1 MILAA
6 VDIGTNS
13 VKYLLAQADGEKGA
27 TVLKDAVKIT
37 KLGVGLRKSGLISL
51 PALQRTADAV
61 KEFVADA
68 EKNGADVIRI
78 VGTMALRS
86 ASNAGELSDK
96 LRELTG
102 IETEVLSGEEEALLS
117 FSGAVSGFDLSNV
130 NRYCTIDTGG
140 GSTELVFAEKGEIVC
155 KASLKTGALLLTE
168 KFFSNDT
175 ILRKDIENADYELK
189 QIFGSVKPPFKIDMA
204 VGIGGNVTSMASVYK
219 KMEEY
224 DPDEAHGTVLPEK
237 EVERQIGEYSVKSPE
252 ERRKIPGLDPER
264 ADIILAGACI
274 IRYAMRFAGCREI
287 VVSDR
292 GLRHGIL
299 SSMIRGQHQFN

>member
-1 MILAA
+1 MRLAA

-13 VKYLLAQADGEKGA
+13 VKYLFAEADGEKGVI
-27 TVLKDAVKIT
+27 VLKDAVKIT
-37 KLGVGLRKSGLISL
+37 KLGEGLRGSGLISSS
-51 PALQRTADAV
+51 AIQRTAYAV

-68 EKNGADVIRI
+68 KKNGADAVRI
-78 VGTMALRS
+78 VGTMALRT

-102 IETEVLSGEEEALLS
+102 IETEVLSGEDEGILS
-117 FSGAVSGFDLSNV
+117 FLGAISGFDLSNV

-175 ILRKDIENADYELK
+175 ILEEDLEKAGYELK
-189 QIFGSVKPPFKIDMA
+189 QVFDSVKPPFKVDMA

-219 KMEEY
+219 RMEEY
-224 DPDEAHGTVLPEK
+224 DPEEAHGTVLPEE

-274 IRYAMRFAGCREI
+274 IRYAMRFAGCTEI

-299 SSMIRGQHQFN
+299 YSMTGG

>member
-13 VKYLLAQADGEKGA
+13 VKYLLAEADGEKGA

-37 KLGVGLRKSGLISL
+37 KLGEGLRGSGLISSS
-51 PALQRTADAV
+51 AIQRTADAV

-68 EKNGADVIRI
+68 KKNGADAVRI
-78 VGTMALRS
+78 VGTMALRT

-140 GSTELVFAEKGEIVC
+140 GSTELVFAENGEIVC

-175 ILRKDIENADYELK
+175 ILQKNIEEAQNELD
-189 QIFGSVKPPFKIDMA
+189 QIFGSIKLPFKIDMA

-219 KMEEY
+219 RMEKY
-224 DPDEAHGTVLPEK
+224 DPDEAHGTILSEK
-237 EVERQIGEYSVKSPE
+237 EIERQIREYLVKSPQQ
-252 ERRKIPGLDPER
+252 RRKIPGLDPER

-274 IRYAMRFAGCREI
+274 IRYAMRFAGCSEI

-299 SSMIRGQHQFN
+299 FSMIRG

>member
-1 MILAA
+1 MRLAA

-13 VKYLLAQADGEKGA
+13 VKYLFAEADGEKGVI
-27 TVLKDAVKIT
+27 VLKDAVKIT
-37 KLGVGLRKSGLISL
+37 KLGEGLRGSGLISSS
-51 PALQRTADAV
+51 AIQRTAYAV

-68 EKNGADVIRI
+68 KKNGADAVRI
-78 VGTMALRS
+78 VGTMALRT

-102 IETEVLSGEEEALLS
+102 IETEVLSGEDEAILS
-117 FSGAVSGFDLSNV
+117 FLGAISGFDLSNV

-140 GSTELVFAEKGEIVC
+140 GSTELVFAEKEEIVC

-175 ILRKDIENADYELK
+175 ILRKDIEEAQDELN
-189 QIFGSVKPPFKIDMA
+189 QIFGSIKLPFEIDMA

-219 KMEEY
+219 RMEKY
-224 DPDEAHGTVLPEK
+224 DPDEAHGTILSEK
-237 EVERQIGEYSVKSPE
+237 EIERQIMEYSVKRPD

-264 ADIILAGACI
+264 SDIILAGACI
-274 IRYAMRFAGCREI
+274 IRYAMQFAGCREI
-287 VVSDR
+287 VVSDK

-299 SSMIRGQHQFN
+299 YSMTRG

>member
-13 VKYLLAQADGEKGA
+13 VKYLLAQADGEKGGA

-37 KLGVGLRKSGLISL
+37 RLGGGLRKSGLISL
-51 PALQRTADAV
+51 PALQRTTDAV

-68 EKNGADVIRI
+68 EKNGAGVIRI

-102 IETEVLSGEEEALLS
+102 IETEVLTGEEEALLS

-140 GSTELVFAEKGEIVC
+140 GSTELVFAERGEIVC

-175 ILRKDIENADYELK
+175 ILKEDLEKAGYELN

-224 DPDEAHGTVLPEK
+224 DPDEAHGTVLPEE
-237 EVERQIGEYSVKSPE
+237 EVERQIREYSVKSQE

-274 IRYAMRFAGCREI
+274 IRYAMLFAGCREI

-299 SSMIRGQHQFN
+299 FSMIRG

>member
-13 VKYLLAQADGEKGA
+13 VKYLLAETDGKKSA

-37 KLGVGLRKSGLISL
+37 KLGEGLRKSGLISF
-51 PALQRTADAV
+51 PALLRTADAV
-61 KEFVADA
+61 QEFVADA
-68 EKNGADVIRI
+68 EKKGADVIRI
-78 VGTMALRS
+78 VGTMALRT
-86 ASNAGELSDK
+86 ASNGGELSDK

-102 IETEVLSGEEEALLS
+102 IETEVLSGEDEAILS
-117 FSGAVSGFDLSNV
+117 FLGAISGFDLSNV

-140 GSTELVFAEKGEIVC
+140 GSRELVFAEKGEIVC

-175 ILRKDIENADYELK
+175 ILEEDLEKAGYELK
-189 QIFGSVKPPFKIDMA
+189 QVFDSVKPPFKVDMA

-219 KMEEY
+219 RMEEY
-224 DPDEAHGTVLPEK
+224 DPEEAHGTVLPEE

-274 IRYAMRFAGCREI
+274 IRYAMRFAGCSEI
-287 VVSDR
+287 VVSDK

-299 SSMIRGQHQFN
+299 YSMTRG

>member
-1 MILAA
+1 MRLAA

-13 VKYLLAQADGEKGA
+13 VKYLLAEADGEKGGI
-27 TVLKDAVKIT
+27 VLKDAVKIT
-37 KLGVGLRKSGLISL
+37 KLGEGLRGSGLISSS
-51 PALQRTADAV
+51 AIQRTAYAV

-68 EKNGADVIRI
+68 KKNGADAVRI
-78 VGTMALRS
+78 VGTMALRT
-86 ASNAGELSDK
+86 ASNACELSDK

-175 ILRKDIENADYELK
+175 ILEEDLEKAGYELK
-189 QIFGSVKPPFKIDMA
+189 QVFDSVKPPFKVDMA

-219 KMEEY
+219 RMEEY
-224 DPDEAHGTVLPEK
+224 DPEEAHGTVLPEE

-274 IRYAMRFAGCREI
+274 IRYAMRFAGCTEI

-299 SSMIRGQHQFN
+299 FSMLRG

>member
-1 MILAA
+1 MRLAA

-13 VKYLLAQADGEKGA
+13 VKYLFAEADGEKGVI
-27 TVLKDAVKIT
+27 VLKDAVKIT
-37 KLGVGLRKSGLISL
+37 KLGEGLRGSGLISSS
-51 PALQRTADAV
+51 AIQRTAYAV

-68 EKNGADVIRI
+68 KKNGTDAVRI
-78 VGTMALRS
+78 VGTMALRT

-102 IETEVLSGEEEALLS
+102 IETEVLSGEDEAILS
-117 FSGAVSGFDLSNV
+117 FLGAISGFDLSNV

-140 GSTELVFAEKGEIVC
+140 GSTELVFAEKEEIVC

-175 ILRKDIENADYELK
+175 ILEEDLEKAGYELK
-189 QIFGSVKPPFKIDMA
+189 QVFDSVKPPFKVDMA

-219 KMEEY
+219 RMEEY
-224 DPDEAHGTVLPEK
+224 DPEEAHGTVLPEE

-274 IRYAMRFAGCREI
+274 IRYAMRFAGCTEI

-299 SSMIRGQHQFN
+299 YSMTGG

>member
-13 VKYLLAQADGEKGA
+13 VKYLLAEADGEKGA

-37 KLGVGLRKSGLISL
+37 KLGEGLRKSGQISR
-51 PALQRTADAV
+51 PALHRTADAV
-61 KEFVADA
+61 YQFVTDA
-68 EKNGADVIRI
+68 KRNGADVIRI
-78 VGTMALRS
+78 VGTMALRT
-86 ASNAGELSDK
+86 ACNARELIDK

-102 IETEVLSGEEEALLS
+102 IETEILSGDEEARLS
-117 FSGAVSGFDLSNV
+117 FSGAISGFDMNNV

-155 KASLKTGALLLTE
+155 KASLKTGALVLTE
-168 KFFSNDT
+168 KFFSNESV
-175 ILRKDIENADYELK
+175 LKKDFENAEDELK
-189 QIFGSVKPPFKIDMA
+189 HIFRSVKPPFKVDMA

-219 KMEEY
+219 RMDEY
-224 DPDEAHGTVLPEK
+224 DPEKAQGTVLPEE
-237 EVERQIGEYSVKSPE
+237 EVERQIGEYLLKSPE

-274 IRYAMRFAGCREI
+274 IRYAMRFVGCREI

-299 SSMIRGQHQFN
+299 YSMIPG

>member
-13 VKYLLAQADGEKGA
+13 VKYLLAEADGEKGA
-27 TVLKDAVKIT
+27 TVLKDAVRIT
-37 KLGVGLRKSGLISL
+37 KLGEGLRKSGLISR

-61 KEFVADA
+61 DEFVADA
-68 EKNGADVIRI
+68 KKNGADQIRI
-78 VGTMALRS
+78 VGTMALRT
-86 ASNAGELSDK
+86 ASNAGEFSDK

-102 IETEVLSGEEEALLS
+102 IETEVLSGEEEARLS
-117 FSGAVSGFDLSNV
+117 FAGAVSGFDLSNV

-140 GSTELVFAEKGEIVC
+140 GSTELVFAENRKIVC
-155 KASLKTGALLLTE
+155 TASLKTGALLLTE
-168 KFFSNDT
+168 KFFSNET
-175 ILRKDIENADYELK
+175 ILKKDIKNADDELK
-189 QIFGSVKPPFKIDMA
+189 KIFGSMSPPFKVDMA

-219 KMEEY
+219 KMDKY
-224 DPDEAHGTVLPEK
+224 DPGEAHGTVLPE
-237 EVERQIGEYSVKSPE
+237 EEIERQIRAYSVKTPE

-274 IRYAMRFAGCREI
+274 IRYAMRFAGCVEI

-292 GLRHGIL
+292 GLRHGIFY
-299 SSMIRGQHQFN
+299 SMTRG

>member
-13 VKYLLAQADGEKGA
+13 VKYLLAETDGKKSA

-37 KLGVGLRKSGLISL
+37 KLGEGLRKSGLISF
-51 PALQRTADAV
+51 PALLRTADAV
-61 KEFVADA
+61 QEFVADA
-68 EKNGADVIRI
+68 EKKGADVIRI
-78 VGTMALRS
+78 VGTMALRT
-86 ASNAGELSDK
+86 ASNAGELSDR
-96 LRELTG
+96 LRELTE
-102 IETEVLSGEEEALLS
+102 IETEVLSGEEEAMLS

-175 ILRKDIENADYELK
+175 ILRKDIEEAQDELN
-189 QIFGSVKPPFKIDMA
+189 QIFGSIKLPFEIDMA

-219 KMEEY
+219 RMEKY
-224 DPDEAHGTVLPEK
+224 DPDEAHGTILSEK
-237 EVERQIGEYSVKSPE
+237 EIERQIMEYSVKSPD

-264 ADIILAGACI
+264 SDIILAGACI
-274 IRYAMRFAGCREI
+274 IRYAMRVAGCREI

-299 SSMIRGQHQFN
+299 FSMLRG

>member
-1 MILAA
+1 MIKA
-6 VDIGTNS
+6 VIDIGTNS
-13 VKYLLAQADGEKGA
+13 VKYLLAEADSNDKA
-27 TVLKDAVKIT
+27 AVLKDVAKIT
-37 KLGVGLRKSGLISL
+37 RLGEGLSRSGLISRL
-51 PALQRTADAV
+51 ALQRTTDAV
-61 KEFVADA
+61 DQFVADA
-68 EKNGADVIRI
+68 KKNGSDVIRI
-78 VGTMALRS
+78 VGTMALRT
-86 ASNAGELSDK
+86 ASNAEELSDK
-96 LRELTG
+96 IRELTG
-102 IETEVLSGEEEALLS
+102 IETEVLSGEDEAILS

-168 KFFSNDT
+168 KFFSSET
-175 ILRKDIENADYELK
+175 ILKQDLEKTNDELN
-189 QIFGSVKPPFKIDMA
+189 QIFARVKPPFKIDMA

-219 KMEEY
+219 RMEEY
-224 DPDEAHGTVLPEK
+224 DPAEVHGTVLPED
-237 EVERQIGEYSVKSPE
+237 EIERQIREYSVKSRE

-274 IRYAMRFAGCREI
+274 IRYAMRFIGCREI

-299 SSMIRGQHQFN
+299 YSMTE